1 MGDHPPSP
9 HLMPPPSSLSKS
21 NMPILYYGLVVVG
34 TAAVVLAL
42 YNLVVLKWCTDF
54 STNRYSR
61 DRQRAMIIGQG
72 SSRRYQNLNLD
83 SVFSFKYKNEVAGQD
98 IRNESECAVCLSVF
112 EEGEELRQLPIC
124 KHSFHAPC
132 IDMWL
137 YSHMNC
143 PICRCPV
150 EPPPVLQRSA
160 AMGQLEQ
167 SPSMMVPADIQR
179 LAATELPFHPP
190 HGLQGRGMLV

>member
-1 MGDHPPSP
+1 MGDLPPSP
-9 HLMPPPSSLSKS
+9 HLMPAPTSSLSKS

-34 TAAVVLAL
+34 TAAIVLAL
-42 YNLVVLKWCTDF
+42 YNLIVLKWCTDF
-54 STNRYSR
+54 RTNRYSR
-61 DRQRAMIIGQG
+61 QRAMITGRG

-83 SVFSFKYKNEVAGQD
+83 LVFSFKYKNGVAGQGM
-98 IRNESECAVCLSVF
+98 RNESECAVCLSAF
-112 EEGEELRQLPIC
+112 EEGEEVRQLPIC

-143 PICRCPV
+143 PICRSPV
-150 EPPPVLQRSA
+150 EPPPVIQRSA
-160 AMGQLEQ
+160 ALGQLEQ
-167 SPSMMVPADIQR
+167 SPSMVVPPDIQR
-179 LAATELPFHPP
+179 PAATEQPFHPP